1 VNSESRRVV
10 EMGSRVLDFV
20 QTHPDSEPGM
30 AAAAARLEQ
39 LVVRLKEAA
48 TVQREGIIRERT
60 ASKQK
65 VVLCALMREVPIPHL
80 AEIGRAAAVEEPQL
94 GKLFRFRP
102 DASTLFAFRTAARSM
117 AKNAQDHREL
127 LVKHGLSESL
137 KPGVVELLDQLDEA
151 VALGAE
157 GRAAH
162 MGATR
167 ELRAGAVEVGRAV
180 RVMNGRIRQ
189 RFAGDQQVLG
199 SWIGA
204 SRVLGSPRSGAEP
217 GPEGGPPAGGEV
229 KPAA

>member
-1 VNSESRRVV
+1 
-10 EMGSRVLDFV
+10 MGSRVLGFV

-30 AAAAARLEQ
+30 VATVARLEQ
-39 LVVRLKEAA
+39 LVARLKEAA
-48 TVQREGIIRERT
+48 TVQREGIIRERAAT
-60 ASKQK
+60 KQK
-65 VVLCALMREVPIPHL
+65 ELLCALMREVPIPHL

-117 AKNAQDHREL
+117 AKAAEDHREL
-127 LVKHGLSESL
+127 LVKHGLSESVL
-137 KPGVVELLDQLDEA
+137 TKFVELLDQLDEA

-162 MGATR
+162 IGATR
-167 ELRAGAVEVGRAV
+167 ELETGAVEIARAV
-180 RVMNGRIRQ
+180 RAMNGRIRQ

-204 SRVLGSPRSGAEP
+204 SRVLGTPRPGSEPEAPPEVGGTSGAE
-217 GPEGGPPAGGEV
+217 EV
-229 KPAA
+229 RPVA